1 MGARKPLT
9 AADRAAE
16 HAVRQ
21 AVDRFADH
29 VEPHGY
35 VVAQG
40 GPHRE
45 DRVLLIL
52 TADQADDLGP
62 RLAALLAQQDTR

>member
-1 MGARKPLT
+1 MVTRKPFT

-35 VVAQG
+35 VVARG
-40 GPHRE
+40 GPHRA
-45 DRVLLIL
+45 DRVLLVL
-52 TADQADDLGP
+52 TPEQADDLGP
-62 RLAALLAQQDTR
+62 RLAALLAGQDTP